1 MVLDRA
7 WWHVRDRVQRFRQEN
22 LRSGW
27 GILVASV
34 VGSVTLFSFISGV
47 YVSTE
52 PDLLP
57 VQSGSVLPAG
67 LLLVKTTVAVA
78 QELYDKPGGYLSND
92 KLPPGVFLDDM
103 PNWEQGVLVQV
114 RVMVHSLNH
123 DFALSRAQYIEDPDL
138 AVAETAFAVDS
149 HSWIFPP
156 AEHEFRRGVA
166 ALQSYGQRLQSTP
179 PAAGFYVSP
188 DALHNYLD
196 EIGVDLGKLS
206 TQLNA
211 ALPQANTQLSDALP
225 VQQTTSWW
233 RIDDEFYQ
241 ARGQCWAL
249 VPMLRAMEV
258 EYGSLLKQ
266 HHADLSL
273 RAAIHELEATQQTVW
288 SPVILNG
295 SGFGVFANHSL
306 TLANYI
312 DRAHLDLQDVQQ
324 LLSR

>member
-1 MVLDRA
+1 M
-7 WWHVRDRVQRFRQEN
+7 
-22 LRSGW
+22 
-27 GILVASV
+27 LVAGVAGSVLLYSV
-34 VGSVTLFSFISGV
+34 VSGV
-47 YVSTE
+47 YVSSE

-57 VQSGSVLPAG
+57 VQTGSALPAG
-67 LLLVKTTVAVA
+67 ELLVRTTVDVA
-78 QELYDKPGGYLSND
+78 SVLYNKPGGYLSND
-92 KLPPGVFLDDM
+92 KFPPGVFLDDM
-103 PNWEQGVLVQV
+103 PNWEQGVLTQV

-138 AVAETAFAVDS
+138 AAAETAFAVDS

-156 AEHEFRRGVA
+156 AEHEFKRGVG
-166 ALQSYGQRLQSTP
+166 ALQSYEQRLQSNP

-188 DALHNYLD
+188 EALHNYLD

-211 ALPQANTQLSDALP
+211 ALPQADTQLADALP

-233 RIDDEFYQ
+233 HIDDQFYQ

-249 VPMLRAMEV
+249 VPLLRALEV
-258 EYGSLLKQ
+258 EYGSQLRQ
-266 HHADLSL
+266 HHAELSL

-295 SGFGVFANHSL
+295 SGFGIFANHSL

-312 DRAHLDLQDVQQ
+312 DRAHLDLQDVQL